1 MLITLPHRDIAQTQV
16 VVIPP
21 HREDTRLQVDVFL
34 LRLVEAQPQVVKIPP
49 LGEDTQPQ
57 VVIYPPHRV
66 IVQ

>member
-1 MLITLPHRDIAQTQV
+1 
-16 VVIPP
+16 
-21 HREDTRLQVDVFL
+21 
-34 LRLVEAQPQVVKIPP
+34 VKIPP